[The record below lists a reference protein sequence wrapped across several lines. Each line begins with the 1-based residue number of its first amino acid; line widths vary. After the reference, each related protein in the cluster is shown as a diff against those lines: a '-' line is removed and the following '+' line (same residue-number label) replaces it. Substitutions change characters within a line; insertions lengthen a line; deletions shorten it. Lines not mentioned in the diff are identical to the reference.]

1 MPFVRRDEQGQG
13 QIEGPQRG
21 SGHEF
26 LDEGHLELL
35 TFVGVDASADF
46 NQFGAGFA
54 RVFHRVIDT
63 PIVRNIQSIADLP
76 EQARATLF
84 ARKIIRKRV
93 SKIRPQLFEPAD
105 FVDVIRTRESVRVRS
120 PGRAATDL
128 QDPR

>member
-1 MPFVRRDEQGQG
+1 MSRGRSKARSA
-13 QIEGPQRG
+13 GPG
-21 SGHEF
+21 NEF

-35 TFVGVDASADF
+35 TFVGADASADF

-54 RVFHRVIDT
+54 WVFHRVIDT

-105 FVDVIRTRESVRVRS
+105 FVDVIRTREFVRVRS